1 MDHKS
6 LYAWV
11 GGWCLTG
18 PAKKTPVFFS
28 PPEGARYLN
37 NTDQNWAVIKDRK
50 NPSAIQL
57 FSISLASFVRML
69 VTASTFFVEI
79 CCCARV
85 CGHKHLPAALASMP
99 APFWRLRATEV
110 SFLSFENA

>member
-11 GGWCLTG
+11 GGWVEFTYIILTEIG
-18 PAKKTPVFFS
+18 Q
-28 PPEGARYLN
+28 L
-37 NTDQNWAVIKDRK
+37 IKDRK
-50 NPSAIQL
+50 NPLAIQL
-57 FSISLASFVRML
+57 FSISLASFVQML
-69 VTASTFFVEI
+69 VTASTCFIEI

-99 APFWRLRATEV
+99 SPFWRLRARAV
-110 SFLSFENA
+110 SFSSFENA